1 MISTATHSPHRR
13 GAMSAVAACAALLLA
28 TGCAQAPQ
36 APAAKGWGALHAD
49 TASLSAARPQD
60 MGLSPERLARLDA
73 AIAREI
79 AEKRLPGAVIGIAR
93 HGRLVHT
100 FVGGQQDPAKGT
112 PMARDSIFRM
122 YSMTKAMVVA
132 TALTLVEE
140 GRLQLTDPVSRYLPQ
155 LKGLQVS
162 VPQRDA
168 ATGAVAFRQVT
179 AEREITVLDLMRHT
193 SGLTYGERSP
203 NKPVHEAY
211 KAHGLELAP
220 FKLTRSSFVDGL
232 SKSPLMAQP
241 GTTFEYGLSTD
252 LLGAVVEVITG
263 KRLSAAMQERLWTP
277 LKMTDTA
284 FWVNPARQ
292 ARFAQPFAVDPGDGT
307 KPDLHGYDTMSTEPS
322 FDSGGAG
329 SVSTL
334 ADYLRFSQMLL
345 NGGTLDGVR
354 VLSRHSVQLMAS
366 DHIDA
371 RIGNPMAASLA
382 TLGTAGYSHGLGV
395 GVRTADGAGLPGSVG
410 EITWAGTGGTYFW
423 IDPKEQLA
431 VVYLTQRPGA
441 SRSQY
446 RRLIRQLVYQAIAD

>member
-1 MISTATHSPHRR
+1 MPPIHTPALRRHRPL
-13 GAMSAVAACAALLLA
+13 AALCLALAVA
-28 TGCAQAPQ
+28 GCAHAPSAQ
-36 APAAKGWGALHAD
+36 PTRGWGALHAD
-49 TASLSAARPQD
+49 TASLSPARAQD
-60 MGLSPERLARLDA
+60 TGFSPERLARLDA
-73 AIAREI
+73 AMAKEI

-93 HGRLVHT
+93 NGRLVHT
-100 FVGGQQDPAKGT
+100 FVGGVQDPSSGA

-132 TALTLVEE
+132 TALTLMEE
-140 GRLQLTDPVSRYLPQ
+140 GRLQLTDPVSRYLPP
-155 LKGLQVS
+155 LKTLQVS

-168 ATGAVAFRQVT
+168 TTGATGFRLVS
-179 AEREITVLDLMRHT
+179 AERDITILDLMRHT

-211 KAHGLELAP
+211 KANGLELAP
-220 FKLTRSSFVDGL
+220 FKLTRAQFVDGL
-232 SKSPLMAQP
+232 ARSPLMAQP

-252 LLGAVVEVITG
+252 LLGAVIEAITG
-263 KRLSAAMQERLWTP
+263 QRLSVAMRERLWAP
-277 LKMTDTA
+277 LKMADTA
-284 FWVNPARQ
+284 FWVDASR
-292 ARFAQPFAVDPGDGT
+292 RSRLAQPFAVDPADGS
-307 KPDLHGYDTMSTEPS
+307 KPDLHGLDTLATEPA

-334 ADYLRFSQMLL
+334 ADYMRFTQMLL

-354 VLSRHSVQLMAS
+354 VLSRTSVQLMAS
-366 DHIDA
+366 DHIDS

-382 TLGTAGYSHGLGV
+382 ALGTAGYSHGLGV

-423 IDPKEQLA
+423 VDPKEQLA

>member
-1 MISTATHSPHRR
+1 MTPSPMPRFMPLR
-13 GAMSAVAACAALLLA
+13 LLAVAALAVAA
-28 TGCAQAPQ
+28 TGCAQAP
-36 APAAKGWGALHAD
+36 APAQGWGALRAD
-49 TASLSAARPQD
+49 TASLTPARAQD
-60 MGLSPERLARLDA
+60 HGLSPERLARLDA

-93 HGRLVHT
+93 NGRLVHT
-100 FVGGQQDPAKGT
+100 FVGGAQDPATGA

-132 TALTLVEE
+132 TALTLMEE
-140 GRLQLTDPVSRYLPQ
+140 GKIQLTDPVSRFLPPM
-155 LKGLQVS
+155 KNLQVS
-162 VPQRDA
+162 VRQTDA
-168 ATGAVAFRQVT
+168 AGTVSFRLVK
-179 AEREITVLDLMRHT
+179 ADREMTLLDLMRHT

-220 FKLTRSSFVDGL
+220 FKLTRAQFVEGL
-232 SKSPLMAQP
+232 SKSPLMAHP

-252 LLGAVVEVITG
+252 LLGAVIEAVTG
-263 KRLSAAMQERLWTP
+263 QRLSVAMRERLWAP
-277 LKMTDTA
+277 LKMNDTA
-284 FWVNPARQ
+284 FWVDAAR
-292 ARFAQPFAVDPGDGT
+292 RSRLAQPFAVDPGDGS
-307 KPDLHGYDTMSTEPS
+307 KPDLHGLDTLATEPA

-334 ADYLRFSQMLL
+334 ADYLRFTQMLL

-354 VLSRHSVQLMAS
+354 VLSRPSVQLMAS

-371 RIGNPMAASLA
+371 RIGNPMSASLA
-382 TLGTAGYSHGLGV
+382 TLGTAGFSHALGV
-395 GVRTADGAGLPGSVG
+395 GVRTAEGTGLPGSVG

-423 IDPKEQLA
+423 VDPKEQLA

-441 SRSQY
+441 SRAQY

>member
-1 MISTATHSPHRR
+1 MLAL
-13 GAMSAVAACAALLLA
+13 AAVLA
-28 TGCAQAPQ
+28 GCAQVPPDPTAR
-36 APAAKGWGALHAD
+36 GWGALHAD

-60 MGLSPERLARLDA
+60 QGLSPERLARLDA
-73 AIAREI
+73 AITREI
-79 AEKRLPGAVIGIAR
+79 AEKRLPGAVIGIVR

-100 FVGGQQDPAKGT
+100 YVGGLQDPASGT
-112 PMARDSIFRM
+112 PMSRDSIFRM

-132 TALTLVEE
+132 TALTLMEE
-140 GRLQLTDPVSRYLPQ
+140 GRIQPTDPVSRFLPQ

-168 ATGAVAFRQVT
+168 ATGATTFRLVP
-179 AEREITVLDLMRHT
+179 AERQMTVLDLMRHT
-193 SGLTYGERSP
+193 SGITYGERSP

-211 KAHGLELAP
+211 KANGLELAP
-220 FKLTRSSFVDGL
+220 FKLTRAQFVEGL
-232 SKSPLMAQP
+232 AKSPLMAQP

-252 LLGAVVEVITG
+252 LLGALIEAVTG
-263 KRLSAAMQERLWTP
+263 QRLSAAMQQRLWTP
-277 LKMTDTA
+277 LKMRDTA
-284 FWVNPARQ
+284 FWVDTSRRARL
-292 ARFAQPFAVDPGDGT
+292 AQPFALDPSDGS
-307 KPDLHGYDTMSTEPS
+307 KPDLHGLDTLATEPA

-334 ADYLRFSQMLL
+334 DDYLRFTQMLL

-366 DHIDA
+366 DHIDS

-382 TLGTAGYSHGLGV
+382 TLGTAGYSHALGV
-395 GVRTADGAGLPGSVG
+395 GVRTAHGTGLPGSVG

-423 IDPKEQLA
+423 VDPKEQLA

-441 SRSQY
+441 SRAQY

>member
-1 MISTATHSPHRR
+1 
-13 GAMSAVAACAALLLA
+13 MSHPRFALALLAA
-28 TGCAQAPQ
+28 TWLSVGCAPLQRAPT
-36 APAAKGWGALHAD
+36 AVGWGALHAD
-49 TASLSAARPQD
+49 AGSLSAARPQD
-60 MGLSPERLARLDA
+60 QGLSPERLARLDTA
-73 AIAREI
+73 VSREI

-100 FVGGQQDPAKGT
+100 YVGGTQDPATGT
-112 PMARDSIFRM
+112 PMARDSIFRI
-122 YSMTKAMVVA
+122 YSMTKPMVVA

-140 GRLQLTDPVSRYLPQ
+140 GRLQLTDPVSRHLPA

-162 VPQRDA
+162 VPRRDEVTGSTSFRLV
-168 ATGAVAFRQVT
+168 AT
-179 AEREITVLDLMRHT
+179 EREMTVLDLMRHT

-211 KAHGLELAP
+211 RAHGLELAP
-220 FKLTRSSFVDGL
+220 FRLTRERLVEGIA
-232 SKSPLMAQP
+232 KSPLMAQP

-252 LLGAVVEVITG
+252 LLGAVIETITG
-263 KRLSAAMQERLWTP
+263 QRLSIAMQQRLWSP

-284 FWVNPARQ
+284 FWVPPERQ
-292 ARFAQPFAVDPGDGT
+292 RRLVHPFAADPGDGS
-307 KPDLHGYDTMSTEPS
+307 KPDLHGLERMETEPS

-329 SVSTL
+329 AVSTL
-334 ADYLRFSQMLL
+334 TDYLRFCQMLL

-371 RIGNPMAASLA
+371 RIGNPLAASMA

-410 EITWAGTGGTYFW
+410 EITWAGTGGTYFLV
-423 IDPKEQLA
+423 DPREQLV
-431 VVYLTQRPGA
+431 VVYMTQRPGA
-441 SRSQY
+441 SRAHY
-446 RRLIRQLVYQAIAD
+446 RRFIRQLAYQAIAD